1 MKYPAC
7 SLRRGRPRAPLK
19 PSPNESVRDHRPVAG
34 FRRPGRG
41 LGRARVPSVLRDPE
55 SGVEVAPG
63 KLATLVGARPSE
75 SAAVV
80 DRLGRFTESAA
91 TWGAIRLDEIDLTQI
106 RRRILVADNEAD
118 LFAGPLREVICGAR
132 DRDEE
137 SIGGPF
143 TRPWRRTS
151 CAVCRAGSRPST
163 RRAATSPGASAS
175 ASGRPGRCSPIP
187 RCSSRSSPP
196 RRSTHTPRRPSRPG
210 CAPHGPAAPRSSP
223 ARHRSCWARR
233 TPCTTSSTAP

>member
-1 MKYPAC
+1 MNRSAITDPWPD
-7 SLRRGRPRAPLK
+7 SVDRGAA
-19 PSPNESVRDHRPVAG
+19 SDG
-34 FRRPGRG
+34 PG
-41 LGRARVPSVLRDPE
+41 VPSVLRDPE
-55 SGVEVAPG
+55 SGVEVASG

-137 SIGGPF
+137 SIGGPC
-143 TRPWRRTS
+143 TRPWR
-151 CAVCRAGSRPST
+151 
-163 RRAATSPGASAS
+163 
-175 ASGRPGRCSPIP
+175 
-187 RCSSRSSPP
+187 SRSSPP

-223 ARHRSCWARR
+223 ARHRSCRARR